1 PAIIQLTRQHEGA
14 ASAQLATYW
23 LGQPHSNV
31 TVLRD
36 GTGRLQG
43 FLLGL
48 WLEQLDETMLAAD
61 PVVAQVWTT
70 MQRRN
75 PLRPGERALFFRFW
89 MAAADY
95 QAVGQVQSNIFL
107 QMVQQSVLTPG
118 LAYTLIPTAEPAF
131 WELMGDSIDFHA
143 WPEATFVVDQKQY
156 GVFGHDWR
164 ALPPHAWL
172 ALLAERE
179 IALTAA
185 DTQPPPAAPLLVL
198 SEAEFATAVR
208 QALRDYT
215 RPEFLKTNPLL
226 RSRLV
231 YADLPQAGDPREQL
245 RHILAAT
252 AALMQE
258 TPKLAPF
265 YEPLR
270 LTYLE
275 PAGTQEQVAEQLDL
289 PFGTYRRHLKSGL
302 EYLTERLWQ
311 RELGQ

>member
-1 PAIIQLTRQHEGA
+1 MLRALALILCVLT
-14 ASAQLATYW
+14 
-23 LGQPHSNV
+23 
-31 TVLRD
+31 
-36 GTGRLQG
+36 
-43 FLLGL
+43 GL
-48 WLEQLDETMLAAD
+48 PVLAAD
-61 PVVAQVWTT
+61 PGTAPRPLASALHAMNRGDWDRAAELAARDGPAAVTLIEWHRLRAGKGHFNEVRAFLDAHGGWPGLDLL
-70 MQRRN
+70 RRRSEAS
-75 PLRPGERALFFRFW
+75 LDGATDDQIIAFFREVPAQTGTGVLRFAEAL
-89 MAAADY
+89 MAAGEQGEA
-95 QAVGQVQSNIFL
+95 QAEI
-107 QMVQQSVLTPG
+107 VL
-118 LAYTLIPTAEPAF
+118 
-131 WELMGDSIDFHA
+131 A
-143 WPEATFVVDQKQY
+143 WRSFD
-156 GVFGHDWR
+156 
-164 ALPPHAWL
+164 
-172 ALLAERE
+172 
-179 IALTAA
+179 
-185 DTQPPPAAPLLVL
+185 L